1 MYSSKATNLN
11 STNLQPPLP
20 KAYSPK
26 AIYPEITSPQ
36 APLSRTCSSQSYHQ
50 PVSQMYLLLLND
62 HSPGTQTFVFAVHQ
76 TLSACN
82 LAASWGLSSRTD
94 TQVFSTVTTAFTP
107 SSRSRSNP
115 HNDTLSTP
123 RHSFHTT
130 ILFPHHDTLS
140 TQRYSFHTTTL
151 SPHNDTLSTQRYSF
165 YSTHSFYSTPFFLP
179 CDISALSW
187 LSKPEAC
194 PGRLLEVLQQRGT
207 TESESGFYG
216 PKETATVIPTRN

>member
-130 ILFPHHDTLS
+130 ILFPH
-140 TQRYSFHTTTL
+140 
-151 SPHNDTLSTQRYSF
+151 NDTLSTQHTLF
-165 YSTHSFYSTPFFLP
+165 TQHHSFYLATSRHYHGYQNRKHVQDGFWR
-179 CDISALSW
+179 CCNN
-187 LSKPEAC
+187 EARRKARA
-194 PGRLLEVLQQRGT
+194 GSMDRRRQQR
-207 TESESGFYG
+207 
-216 PKETATVIPTRN
+216 